1 MELDPRKMNQ
11 RQRVQ
16 LGSFGTGGLILLVS
30 AAAYIHVPQQHRPI
44 AASFFIGGLLIAFLP
59 YGLWAYFR
67 DRKYNEMEKEF
78 PAFLRN
84 LSESIKSGMSLPEAF
99 RQTTHTNYGRLDPE
113 IERTAH
119 QLSWGIPF
127 PEVMQRMADRMEGSE
142 LIHRSIFIILQA
154 YESGGNIAE
163 TLDAIAANAKLIKE
177 AEREKKNVLSQQGY
191 IISAIHFLF
200 LAIVIALYLLLT
212 GFLLEM
218 GGGPGAG
225 GGGSPSGI
233 SGGGAVGGLGF
244 GNIPNFCS
252 QGRISQPICS
262 LCPLFG
268 LGDPGAQECYYK
280 SLFLLMLVVEGVM
293 NGIVAGEV
301 MKGEL
306 SAGVKHSII
315 MGFFGFVLYIIA
327 LNIL

>member
-1 MELDPRKMNQ
+1 MELDPREMNQ
-11 RQRVQ
+11 KQRVQ
-16 LGSFGTGGLILLVS
+16 LASFGSGGFILAVS
-30 AAAYIHVPQQHRPI
+30 AAAYIHVPTQHRPI

-59 YGLWAYFR
+59 YGLYSFFR
-67 DRKYNEMEKEF
+67 SRKYSEMEKEF

-99 RQTTHTNYGRLDPE
+99 RQTTRTNYGRLDPE

-127 PEVMQRMADRMEGSE
+127 PEVMDRFADRMEGSD
-142 LIHRSIFIILQA
+142 LISRSLYIILQA
-154 YESGGNIAE
+154 YQSGGNISE

-177 AEREKKNVLSQQGY
+177 AEQEKKSVLSQQVY
-191 IISAIHFLF
+191 IIYAIHFLF
-200 LAIVIALYLLLT
+200 LAIVLALYTLLT

-218 GGGPGAG
+218 GGGG
-225 GGGSPSGI
+225 GTTGGTGPSV
-233 SGGGAVGGLGF
+233 GGLGGLGF

-252 QGRISQPICS
+252 PGMISQPICS

-268 LGDPGAQECYYK
+268 LGSPGEQECYYK

-301 MKGEL
+301 MKGEA
-306 SAGVKHSII
+306 SAGIKHSLI
-315 MGFFGFVLYIIA
+315 MGFFGFILYIIA
-327 LNIL
+327 LNVL